1 MFKKFA
7 DAAKS
12 LKEKADIGAKLEGAK
27 QFASNKL
34 ETTKADAS
42 AAWEKHWPTIENVL
56 IEGLLSI
63 AEEKLKDDAILE
75 AAFGKLYEALPLAVR
90 LALSRDQFISFSM
103 LQRGPVLMKLQ
114 DVRAQRRTIE
124 PPGNH

>member
-75 AAFGKLYEALPLAVR
+75 AVFGKLYEALPLAVR

-103 LQRGPVLMKLQ
+103 LQRGPVLVKLQ
-114 DVRAQRRTIE
+114 HVRAQRRTIE
-124 PPGNH
+124 SPGNN